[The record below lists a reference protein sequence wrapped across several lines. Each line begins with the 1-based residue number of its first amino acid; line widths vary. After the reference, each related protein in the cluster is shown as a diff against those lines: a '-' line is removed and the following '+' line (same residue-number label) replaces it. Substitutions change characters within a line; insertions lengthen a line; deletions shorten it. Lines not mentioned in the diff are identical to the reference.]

1 MQSIRTH
8 ENSGQKR
15 EAQSLAAKFK
25 NLATGSMETKRSNM
39 AASSSNMAA
48 SSSNMA
54 ASSSNMTTSGDFM
67 TTNRGP
73 GGGLGGLQRMKSLTS
88 MKAMSQRIVRKT
100 RRVVTGQM
108 VTSSGQM
115 MTSSS
120 TESLSGVGQ
129 VATSSVE

>member
-1 MQSIRTH
+1 
-8 ENSGQKR
+8 
-15 EAQSLAAKFK
+15 
-25 NLATGSMETKRSNM
+25 METRENNM
-39 AASSSNMAA
+39 AASGSYVAASSSNIAA

-67 TTNRGP
+67 TTSRGP
-73 GGGLGGLQRMKSLTS
+73 GGGWGGLRRMESLTS
-88 MKAMSQRIVRKT
+88 MKAMSQRVVRKT

-120 TESLSGVGQ
+120 TESLSGAGQ
-129 VATSSVE
+129 VETIKVSLLLFSSY